1 MTNLIISL
9 GTGKGTWAH
18 VAKLLASQEWEKV
31 YLVTSEF
38 FKGKF
43 PVDKPHEFIVVDLKM
58 PLKQMVEHVKG
69 KLDGKIF
76 DTEVAINLI
85 SGTGKEHMAVLSA
98 ALKLGLGIRL
108 VAYTGKET
116 EEI

>member
-1 MTNLIISL
+1 MTI
-9 GTGKGTWAH
+9 
-18 VAKLLASQEWEKV
+18 KV
-31 YLVTSEF
+31 GDRIPEATLYVMSDQGPQAVKASEF